1 MPTINE
7 ILRTQQISS
16 LEDQIKTKTDQKDTG
31 EVNFSNTI
39 RDFLQAVNEDQK
51 EAGAAVKDIIT
62 NKSDNIAQAMS
73 KLEESGLSF
82 QLMLKIRSELLNA
95 YNELKRMPV

>member
-7 ILRTQQISS
+7 ILRTKQLAS
-16 LEDQIKTKTDQKDTG
+16 LEDQVKSKSNQKDSNG
-31 EVNFSNTI
+31 VNFSNTI
-39 RDFLQAVNEDQK
+39 RDFLQAVNEDKK
-51 EAGAAVKDIIT
+51 EAGAAVQDIIT

-82 QLMLKIRSELLNA
+82 QLMLKIRNELLNA
-95 YNELKRMPV
+95 YNEIKRMPV